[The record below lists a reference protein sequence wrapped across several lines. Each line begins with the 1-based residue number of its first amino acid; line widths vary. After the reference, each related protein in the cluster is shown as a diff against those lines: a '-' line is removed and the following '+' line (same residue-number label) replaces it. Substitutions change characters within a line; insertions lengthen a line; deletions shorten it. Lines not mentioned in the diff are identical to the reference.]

1 MTHEWEKVYEAAI
14 FETDWSRM
22 EERINAAES
31 ALHARIDRVSF
42 DFRTLEENRAIADA
56 LNRLDILR
64 REVAART
71 STAARQGR

>member
-1 MTHEWEKVYEAAI
+1 MTHECEKAYEAAI

-31 ALHARIDRVSF
+31 ALHARIDQVSF

-71 STAARQGR
+71 STAARQGG

>member
-1 MTHEWEKVYEAAI
+1 MTHECEKAYEAAI

-31 ALHARIDRVSF
+31 ALHARIDQVPF

-71 STAARQGR
+71 STAARQGG

>member
-71 STAARQGR
+71 STAARQSG

>member
-1 MTHEWEKVYEAAI
+1 MTHEWEKAYQAAI

-31 ALHARIDRVSF
+31 ALHARIDQVSF

-71 STAARQGR
+71 STAARQGG